1 MISVRAEK
9 PWGQETYT
17 AANLHKAIDNMA
29 KAYTTKFVAQ
39 GWSFPLSV
47 LANEVYPVDD
57 EPLPP
62 FTLVLLGPDKKGQAQ
77 YKLEGL

>member
-17 AANLHKAIDNMA
+17 AANFAKAVDNMA
-29 KAYTTKFVAQ
+29 RAYTTKFEAQ
-39 GWSFPLSV
+39 GWSFPLRV

-62 FTLVLLGPDKKGQAQ
+62 FTLVLLGSDKKGRHH